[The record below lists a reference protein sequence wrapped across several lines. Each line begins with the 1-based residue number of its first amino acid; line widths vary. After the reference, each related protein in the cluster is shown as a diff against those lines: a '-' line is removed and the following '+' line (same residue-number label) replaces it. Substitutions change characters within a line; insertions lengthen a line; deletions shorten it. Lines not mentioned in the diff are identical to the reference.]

1 MKLIRQTLLALVPL
15 MAACAT
21 QMETTPAE
29 GANREI
35 ETPAVTPAVAGTY
48 QLIQVNGQDLPVYVG
63 SYENCREYVVSGS
76 LELQPEGRY
85 LFSPLMREQCEGEV
99 ERDREGEREMGTYTV
114 AGDNLQLY
122 EEAIEVE
129 GMNRW
134 EDDERDPAEI
144 PIEDLG
150 GSAVLENGALVIE
163 LADGQNTATFRR

>member
-1 MKLIRQTLLALVPL
+1 MKLIRQSLLALVPL
-15 MAACAT
+15 LAACAT
-21 QMETTPAE
+21 QMETAPAE

-48 QLIQVNGQDLPVYVG
+48 QLVRVNNQELPVYVG

-99 ERDREGEREMGTYTV
+99 ERDRDGEREMGTYTV

-134 EDDERDPAEI
+134 EDEGSDPEEI

-150 GSAVLENGALVIE
+150 GSAVLEDGMLTVQLV
-163 LADGQNTATFRR
+163 DGQNTATFRR